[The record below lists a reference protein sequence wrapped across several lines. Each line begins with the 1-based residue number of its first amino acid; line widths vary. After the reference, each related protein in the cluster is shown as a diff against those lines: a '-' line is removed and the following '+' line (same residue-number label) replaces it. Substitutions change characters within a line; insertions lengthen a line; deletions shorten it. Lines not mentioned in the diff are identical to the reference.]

1 MDEYKHD
8 FAMERRLKELDPELH
23 KRFTDA
29 VFCLQRILSNYQLIF
44 PDYTDHTELH
54 SLTVINF
61 CNQLI
66 GDGIGALNADE
77 IYSLLMGCY
86 FHDTGMGV
94 TRKDYEEFSR
104 EMEFGDFFDANDPD
118 DIKNTIRAYHHQYS
132 WFFIRKYA
140 DLFELPSQEHLRAV
154 AEIALGHRRTDLKD
168 EAEYPVAL
176 KMPNGNTVCLPYLAA
191 LIRLAD
197 EIDVAS
203 DRNSPLLYGDKE
215 VANILSFNMHRAVHG
230 LEITEDAFTLAV
242 DSSDAG
248 IFEEIKKM
256 AVKMQDTLDEC
267 RAAVIGR
274 TPHSISQQK
283 VLIREL

>member
-1 MDEYKHD
+1 MEGYEHD
-8 FAMERRLKELDPELH
+8 FAMERRLKALDPELH
-23 KRFTDA
+23 RRFTDA
-29 VFCLQRILSNYQLIF
+29 VFCLQRILSNYKLIF
-44 PDYTDHTELH
+44 PDFTDHTELH

-94 TRKDYEEFSR
+94 TKRDYEEFSR
-104 EMEFGDFFDANDPD
+104 EMDFGDYFDTHDPD
-118 DIKNTIRAYHHQYS
+118 DIRSTIRDYHHQYS

-140 DLFELPSQEHLRAV
+140 DLFEIPSREHLRAI

-168 EAEYPVAL
+168 ENEYPVSLA
-176 KMPNGNTVCLPYLAA
+176 MPNGNAVCLPYLAA

-197 EIDVAS
+197 EIDVGS
-203 DRNSPLLYGDKE
+203 DRNSPLLYNDKE
-215 VANILSFNMHRAVHG
+215 VAEILHFSMHRAVHG
-230 LEITEDAFTLAV
+230 LDITEDAFTLLV

-248 IFEEIKKM
+248 VFEEIKKM
-256 AVKMQDTLDEC
+256 AVKMQYTLDEC

-274 TPHSISQQK
+274 TSHSISQQK

>member
-1 MDEYKHD
+1 METQGYDY
-8 FAMERRLKELDPELH
+8 AMERRLRALDPELH

-29 VFCLQRILSNYQLIF
+29 VFCLQRILSNYKLIF
-44 PDYTDHTELH
+44 PDYTDHSELH

-66 GDGIGALNADE
+66 GDGIDALNADE

-94 TRKDYEEFSR
+94 TKKDYEEFSR
-104 EMEFGDFFDANDPD
+104 EMDFGDYFDTHDPD
-118 DIKNTIRAYHHQYS
+118 DVKATIRDHHHKYS
-132 WFFIRKYA
+132 RFFIRKYA
-140 DLFELPSQEHLRAV
+140 DLFELPSPEHLRAV

-203 DRNSPLLYGDKE
+203 DRNSPLLYNDKE
-215 VANILSFNMHRAVHG
+215 VADILSFNMHRAVRS
-230 LEITEDAFTLAV
+230 LEITEDAFTLVV
-242 DSSDAG
+242 DSSDADVFG
-248 IFEEIKKM
+248 KIKEM
-256 AVKMQDTLDEC
+256 TVKMQATLDEC

-274 TPHSISQQK
+274 TPHSISQKK

>member
-1 MDEYKHD
+1 METQGYDY
-8 FAMERRLKELDPELH
+8 AMERRLRALDPELH

-29 VFCLQRILSNYQLIF
+29 VFCLQRILSNYKLIF

-66 GDGIGALNADE
+66 GAAVDKLNADE

-94 TRKDYEEFSR
+94 SMKDYEEFSR
-104 EMEFGDFFDANDPD
+104 EMDFGDYFETHDPA
-118 DIKNTIRAYHHQYS
+118 DIKTTIRDHHNRYS

-140 DLFELPSQEHLRAV
+140 ELFEIPSQEHLRAV

-168 EAEYPVAL
+168 ESEYPIAL
-176 KMPNGNTVCLPYLAA
+176 KVPNGNAVCLPYLAA

-203 DRNSPLLYGDKE
+203 DRNSPLLYNDKE
-215 VANILSFNMHRAVHG
+215 VADILSFNMHRAVRG
-230 LEITEDAFTLAV
+230 LEITEDAFTLTV
-242 DSSDAG
+242 DASDAR
-248 IFEEIKKM
+248 IFEELKKM
-256 AVKMQDTLDEC
+256 TVKMQKTLDEC
-267 RAAVIGR
+267 REAVEGR
-274 TPHSISQQK
+274 TPYAISQEK
-283 VLIREL
+283 VLIREI